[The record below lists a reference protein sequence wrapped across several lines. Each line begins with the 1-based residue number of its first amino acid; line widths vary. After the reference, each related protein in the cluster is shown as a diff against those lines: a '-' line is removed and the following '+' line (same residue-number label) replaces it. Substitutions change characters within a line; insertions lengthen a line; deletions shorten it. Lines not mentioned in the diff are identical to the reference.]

1 MKLKLSILFKLDNF
15 SSHADNFKGDL
26 LRNVEHF
33 YTNVYFHRFA
43 KYPQKI
49 MKTLFLFGTEVQH
62 HWPGVGLFLQNVF
75 IFLGSLTYKFG
86 RSEDQWG

>member
-1 MKLKLSILFKLDNF
+1 MR
-15 SSHADNFKGDL
+15 L
-26 LRNVEHF
+26 LECSCKQNIVINLIF
-33 YTNVYFHRFA
+33 LYTGA
-43 KYPQKI
+43 
-49 MKTLFLFGTEVQH
+49 TH